1 MDTST
6 ELLVYAK
13 DRPSAERLASML
25 EDTGHAVDIATDQ
38 SMALNLF
45 YQRGG
50 HAMLLI
56 TPSVGSGEAKRLL
69 HSIRAVDPAIEAV
82 VFGDTTLRSVETSK
96 LHRIRTLFPGS
107 RAGIGAVQKILCNR
121 PDSDAGKSS

>member
-1 MDTST
+1 MDSST

-13 DRPSAERLASML
+13 DRPSAERLALML
-25 EDTGHAVDIATDQ
+25 EDSGHAVDVATNQ

-56 TPSVGSGEAKRLL
+56 TPSVGSGEAKRVL

-82 VFGDTTLRSVETSK
+82 VFGDSTLRSLETSK

-107 RAGIGAVQKILCNR
+107 RAGIGAIQKILCNR
-121 PDSDAGKSS
+121 PDRDEDKGS